1 MNAELSTSSFTS
13 EQARRFTDE
22 IKRDGAALWQKVA
35 EAYDGRIWAALD
47 YEQGQPGWQKYIA
60 DEFPDGL
67 LIPPKERQN
76 DAIQHYLSNGMS
88 TRAIA
93 QVTDLSQQT
102 VVRRAKEIRE
112 AAGDSNE
119 SPGNVQ
125 GIDGKQYGASKA
137 QPETG
142 VVDAEIVDEG
152 EQSQG
157 SAGSGS
163 EGSSN
168 GRIDADRTPA
178 SEFGFEPMD
187 IDSEQNGI
195 QISEPEVK
203 RTISDYHLSGS
214 SDTAQIKKTASLL
227 GQYLTSGM
235 VPVEVWD
242 EDELSILAEET
253 IDTMT
258 ALADLLI
265 HMAEGTRTEG
275 VSQKAITESEI
286 HVPLAQV
293 QQKLETLS
301 RVVNRQ
307 SAAV

>member
-1 MNAELSTSSFTS
+1 MSAELTTS
-13 EQARRFTDE
+13 EFTLERAQALTEELKTEGSVLWEKFHLAFTGRVW
-22 IKRDGAALWQKVA
+22 IALG
-35 EAYDGRIWAALD
+35 Y
-47 YEQGQPGWQKYIA
+47 
-60 DEFPDGL
+60 PDGESGWHKYL
-67 LIPPKERQN
+67 GDHFPEGPLTPPRERQLE
-76 DAIQHYLSNGMS
+76 AIEQLGTSMSNRALASVMGLSEGTIRNRKRELEQITG
-88 TRAIA
+88 A
-93 QVTDLSQQT
+93 QDY
-102 VVRRAKEIRE
+102 A
-112 AAGDSNE
+112 
-119 SPGNVQ
+119 PGNVQ

-137 QPETG
+137 QPEPG

-195 QISEPEVK
+195 QISESEVK